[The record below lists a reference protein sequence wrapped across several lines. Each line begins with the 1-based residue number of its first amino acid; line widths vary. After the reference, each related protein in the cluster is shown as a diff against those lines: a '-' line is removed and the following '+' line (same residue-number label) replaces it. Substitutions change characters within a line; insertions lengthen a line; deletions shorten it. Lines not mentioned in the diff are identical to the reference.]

1 MMPAESTRSARPQ
14 ASWSLDQWLRWQE
27 SLHSRSIDL
36 GLDRVRDVAQALG
49 VLADPPTTIT
59 VGGTNGKGSTSTLL
73 AGILRAQG
81 YSVGLFTSPHL
92 RRYNERIAVD
102 AQDASDAE
110 ICQVFHAIE
119 AVRGL
124 ISLTYFEY
132 GTLAALEQFRR
143 RAVDIQILE
152 VGLGGRLDAVN
163 IVDADCS
170 IVTNIGLDHLD
181 WLGHDRDSIGREKA
195 GIFRRG
201 RPAIIAD
208 PEPPQGLLDA
218 ATAVGASPWLIG
230 RDFDVRAVDAMWNFE
245 VQGQAVWTLPPSG
258 MGGAAQRRNTAAA
271 LAAVYALREQRPVR
285 AAAIAQ
291 AVPAMHLQGRFQPI
305 GNCVLD
311 VAHNLEAAQELA
323 ANLRRT
329 RSFGRTL
336 MVIGMLDDK
345 PVEAVAAA
353 LAPEVDQVWCVGLPP
368 PRGLDAQTLSARLE
382 AGARFRDGCSRH
394 DSVRQGLAAALAD
407 ARSEDRVLITGSFLT
422 VAAALEQLDG

>member
-1 MMPAESTRSARPQ
+1 MR
-14 ASWSLDQWLRWQE
+14 
-27 SLHSRSIDL
+27 
-36 GLDRVRDVAQALG
+36 GVAQALG
-49 VLADPPTTIT
+49 VLADAPTTIT
-59 VGGTNGKGSTSTLL
+59 VGGTNGKGSTATLL
-73 AGILRAQG
+73 AGIARAQG

-102 AQDASDAE
+102 ASDASDAE
-110 ICQVFHAIE
+110 ICRAFHAIE
-119 AVRGL
+119 AVRGA

-132 GTLAALEQFRR
+132 GTLAALAHFRR

-181 WLGHDRDSIGREKA
+181 WLGHDRNSIGREKA

-201 RPAIIAD
+201 RAAIIAD

-218 ATAVGASPWLIG
+218 AAAVGADPWLIG
-230 RDFDVRAVDAMWNFE
+230 RDFDVRTVGADWSFE
-245 VQGQAVWTLPPSG
+245 VQGQALWTLPPCG
-258 MGGAAQRRNTAAA
+258 IGGAAQRRNTAAA
-271 LAAVYALREQRPVR
+271 LAAVYALRQQRPVQ

-291 AVPAMHLQGRFQPI
+291 AVPAMHLEGRFQSI

-323 ANLRRT
+323 AKLRST
-329 RSFGRTL
+329 RSCGRTL

-345 PVEAVAAA
+345 PVEALAAA
-353 LAPEVDQVWCVGLPP
+353 LAPEVDQVWCAGLPP
-368 PRGLDAQTLSARLE
+368 PRGLDAQTLSARLQ
-382 AGARFRDGCSRH
+382 AGAQFRGGCSRH
-394 DSVRQGLAAALAD
+394 DSVRQALAAAQAD
-407 ARSEDRVLITGSFLT
+407 AGAADRVLVTGSFLT

>member
-1 MMPAESTRSARPQ
+1 MNATVAEPMMPAESTRSARPQ

-36 GLDRVRDVAQALG
+36 GLDRVRGVAQALG
-49 VLADPPTTIT
+49 VLANPPATIT

-132 GTLAALEQFRR
+132 GTLAALEHFRR

-163 IVDADCS
+163 IIDADCS

-195 GIFRRG
+195 GIFRRS

-218 ATAVGASPWLIG
+218 ASEAGAQVLLIG
-230 RDFDVRAVDAMWNFE
+230 RDFDVSTAGAAWTFE
-245 VQGQAVWTLPPSG
+245 FQGQPIWTLPRSG
-258 MGGAAQRRNTAAA
+258 MDGEAQRRRGGGGEDA
-271 LAAVYALREQRPVR
+271 RRRRRFVR
-285 AAAIAQ
+285 AADEDEGTRAAFGSRRRRFASGSTRKRRPRRARRAQDRRARRIATRSSGRREPNAV
-291 AVPAMHLQGRFQPI
+291 AVPPRARGGRPRRHGDALQ
-305 GNCVLD
+305 
-311 VAHNLEAAQELA
+311 LES
-323 ANLRRT
+323 RR
-329 RSFGRTL
+329 R
-336 MVIGMLDDK
+336 V
-345 PVEAVAAA
+345 
-353 LAPEVDQVWCVGLPP
+353 
-368 PRGLDAQTLSARLE
+368 
-382 AGARFRDGCSRH
+382 GARGGGRDAPR
-394 DSVRQGLAAALAD
+394 
-407 ARSEDRVLITGSFLT
+407 RVG
-422 VAAALEQLDG
+422 G